1 MKRIN
6 KVTFVNR
13 QFQIESEADFKSLQT
28 RGYGYQLGSTYLLF
42 PYEAAYLLEI
52 GRVEIKKKN
61 TTLTINE
68 VLSLKEINTLE
79 YQVYKDLRSKGYYL
93 GSGLKF
99 GCDFRVYEKG
109 HKKDESHSKW
119 LVKIVKDSQKL
130 SFKDFAS
137 NIRVGHSTNKKMLYA
152 IIDFEGSISY
162 YESDWVNIV

>member
-6 KVTFVNR
+6 KVTFSNK
-13 QFQIESEADFKSLQT
+13 QFYINNEADFKSLQT
-28 RGYGYQLGSTYLLF
+28 RGYGHQLGDAYILF

-52 GRVEIKKKN
+52 GRVEIKQKEKN
-61 TTLTINE
+61 LLFQDILQLKVIN
-68 VLSLKEINTLE
+68 ILE

-119 LVKIVKDSQKL
+119 LVKIVKDSEKL

-152 IIDFEGSISY
+152 IVDFEGSISY
-162 YESDWVNIV
+162 YESDWINIV

>member
-6 KVTFVNR
+6 TCIFENKQYFMEN
-13 QFQIESEADFKSLQT
+13 QSDFSSLQT
-28 RGYGYQLGSTYLLF
+28 KGFGYKENGNYLLF
-42 PYEAAYLLEI
+42 PYEAAYL
-52 GRVEIKKKN
+52 VEKGKIIVKKKN
-61 TTLTINE
+61 KTLSIIDI
-68 VLSLKEINTLE
+68 LKDKSLNKDHYL
-79 YQVYKDLRSKGYYL
+79 VFKDLRSKGHYL

-109 HKKDESHSKW
+109 HKKNESHSKW
-119 LVKIVKDSQKL
+119 LVKIVKETQKL

-162 YESDWVNIV
+162 YETDWVNIQ